1 MPLAIE
7 LAAARAEALGLGP
20 LLDRLTHSFRL
31 LTSGDPAADP
41 RHRSLAAAV
50 EWSYR
55 LLSEAERE
63 VFRRLSAFPGP
74 FSLAGA
80 LAVAG
85 TGAESAVLRL
95 VDCSLLAPPRAGPD
109 GRLRYVMLET
119 LRAFG
124 RVQLTGSDELGEVD
138 AALTRYALDVV
149 EQAAVGL
156 KTSPGE
162 VAAARWLDAEDATT
176 QHAMGWARQHKPA
189 TALRLAIALTPW
201 WMLRGRTEGYAQLSA
216 AVRDTQPEGDLWT
229 DAQIALGLLSQLA
242 DDTAATFRHFTAA
255 RDTLA
260 SHPPSEGLAYATL
273 HLANTLLNA
282 GRIPEGTAEAHRALD
297 LARAIGY
304 ADAEAGALLNLGLAA
319 YYTDDLDAAITW
331 ARQACRIDPATI
343 TGETARA
350 CRLVLTV
357 ALTEAGELAAARESN
372 IVTLALAREAGDIQA
387 EAFAVSNLAEL
398 ELLTGHLAGAWAQL
412 VLASRLALLTGSELR
427 LIQCLRTGRELCAVT
442 GRWAEAATFE
452 SAKMTHERAND
463 VTTRPRELHRREE
476 LLREAASTVG
486 EKIAHTAEERG
497 AAMTLETAVEFLLIV
512 TEAELRAPTVTENE
526 LQAQATPDVTT
537 GLSPLSDRERELVTL
552 VAQGRTDAQIAGQL
566 FISVSTVRSHLDRI
580 RDKTSC
586 RRRADLT
593 RLALQAG
600 LA

>member
-1 MPLAIE
+1 
-7 LAAARAEALGLGP
+7 
-20 LLDRLTHSFRL
+20 
-31 LTSGDPAADP
+31 
-41 RHRSLAAAV
+41 
-50 EWSYR
+50 
-55 LLSEAERE
+55 
-63 VFRRLSAFPGP
+63 
-74 FSLAGA
+74 
-80 LAVAG
+80 
-85 TGAESAVLRL
+85 
-95 VDCSLLAPPRAGPD
+95 
-109 GRLRYVMLET
+109 MLET

-124 RVQLTGSDELGEVD
+124 RVQLTGTGEQEAD

-149 EQAAVGL
+149 QQAAAGL

-176 QHAMGWARQHKPA
+176 QHAMGWARQHEPA
-189 TALRLAIALTPW
+189 TALRIATTLTPW
-201 WMLRGRTEGYAQLSA
+201 WMLRGRKEGYAQLSA
-216 AVRDTQPEGDLWT
+216 AVRDTQPEGDLWA

-260 SHPPSEGLAYATL
+260 SHPPSQGLAYATL
-273 HLANTLLNA
+273 YLANTLLNA
-282 GRIPEGTAEAHRALD
+282 GRLPEGTAEARRALD
-297 LARAIGY
+297 LAHAIGY

-319 YYTDDLDAAITW
+319 YYTDDLDTATMW
-331 ARQACRIDPATI
+331 ARQACRIDPATM

-357 ALTEAGELAAARESN
+357 ALTETGELAAARESN
-372 IVTLALAREAGDIQA
+372 TVTLALAREAGDVQA

-412 VLASRLALLTGSELR
+412 DLASRLALVTGSDLR

-442 GRWAEAATFE
+442 GRWAEA
-452 SAKMTHERAND
+452 D
-463 VTTRPRELHRREE
+463 VTTRPRELRRREE
-476 LLREAASTVG
+476 LLGEAGRTVG
-486 EKIAHTAEERG
+486 EKIAHAAEERG

-512 TEAELRAPTVTENE
+512 TEAELQAPTVTGSEP
-526 LQAQATPDVTT
+526 QAQTTPGVTT
-537 GLSPLSDRERELVTL
+537 GLSQLSDRERELVTL
-552 VAQGRTDAQIAGQL
+552 VAQGSTDAQIAGQL

-586 RRRADLT
+586 RRRAGLT